1 MRPFQTLFFFLDPE
15 PKSSGSTMKLI
26 LISFFD
32 CLFEFVKIRFDFC
45 VSTSCFLLLF
55 LGAEMTANVSG
66 AADDDGATILE
77 TLLETLLIRDD
88 PAVRETGTNA
98 DDD

>member
-1 MRPFQTLFFFLDPE
+1 
-15 PKSSGSTMKLI
+15 MKLI

-32 CLFEFVKIRFDFC
+32 CLFEFVKIRFELC
-45 VSTSCFLLLF
+45 VSTSCFRLF
-55 LGAEMTANVSG
+55 LGDEMTANVSG